1 MLHKFFLLA
10 LYEQTLIR
18 AENPRNFERSVTM
31 SLTDDL
37 SADFDDDLPEVGTA
51 PRPLV
56 NPLAA
61 RRSLER
67 LLEQRALRNRLH
79 DDLDDTHS
87 LDELDW

>member
-1 MLHKFFLLA
+1 M
-10 LYEQTLIR
+10 
-18 AENPRNFERSVTM
+18 NM
-31 SLTDDL
+31 TDDL
-37 SADFDDDLPEVGTA
+37 AMDFDDDLAEVNSA

-67 LLEQRALRNRLH
+67 LLEQRALRNHLR
-79 DDLDDTHS
+79 DDLDDSHS

>member
-1 MLHKFFLLA
+1 M
-10 LYEQTLIR
+10 
-18 AENPRNFERSVTM
+18 N
-31 SLTDDL
+31 LTDDL
-37 SADFDDDLPEVGTA
+37 STDFDDDLPEASTP

-79 DDLDDTHS
+79 DDLDDAQS

>member
-1 MLHKFFLLA
+1 MNL
-10 LYEQTLIR
+10 
-18 AENPRNFERSVTM
+18 N
-31 SLTDDL
+31 DDL
-37 SADFDDDLPEVGTA
+37 SADFDEDLPEVNAA

-67 LLEQRALRNRLH
+67 LMEQRALRNRLH
-79 DDLDDTHS
+79 DDLDDTAS

>member
-1 MLHKFFLLA
+1 MNLND
-10 LYEQTLIR
+10 E
-18 AENPRNFERSVTM
+18 
-31 SLTDDL
+31 L
-37 SADFDDDLPEVGTA
+37 SADFEDDLPEVNVV

-67 LLEQRALRNRLH
+67 LMEQRALRSRLQ
-79 DDLDDTHS
+79 DDLDDTAS

>member
-1 MLHKFFLLA
+1 
-10 LYEQTLIR
+10 
-18 AENPRNFERSVTM
+18 M

-37 SADFDDDLPEVGTA
+37 STDLDDDLPEVSTA

-67 LLEQRALRNRLH
+67 LLEQRALRSRLH
-79 DDLDDTHS
+79 DDLDDSHA

>member
-1 MLHKFFLLA
+1 M
-10 LYEQTLIR
+10 
-18 AENPRNFERSVTM
+18 N
-31 SLTDDL
+31 LTDDP
-37 SADFDDDLPEVGTA
+37 STDFDDDLPEVGTA

-79 DDLDDTHS
+79 DDLDDTAS

>member
-1 MLHKFFLLA
+1 M
-10 LYEQTLIR
+10 
-18 AENPRNFERSVTM
+18 N
-31 SLTDDL
+31 LTDDP
-37 SADFDDDLPEVGTA
+37 AMDFDDDLPETSTA

-79 DDLDDTHS
+79 DDLDDSHS